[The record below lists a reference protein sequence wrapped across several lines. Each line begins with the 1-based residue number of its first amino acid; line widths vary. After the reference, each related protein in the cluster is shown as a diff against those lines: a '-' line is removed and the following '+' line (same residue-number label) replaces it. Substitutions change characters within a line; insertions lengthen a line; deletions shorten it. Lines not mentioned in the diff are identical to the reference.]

1 MVPFSF
7 ENITRSAALDTLK
20 VLPVSESARATH
32 QSFETHLQQATAPP
46 PSPSTHERMREDR
59 PPERPTSSSTNAPR
73 NEPARPTTNETR
85 RNDEEDRDD
94 QSAAAISSK
103 PEPAHDD
110 EDVGKDTVAGDEV
123 VVAAVA
129 TVEEQRANVQ
139 DLELQAS
146 ADLNN
151 KTDDEAAIKPTNA
164 ALDKEAAKVDAT
176 LKTEGESTEE
186 QAAVETDGDPANH
199 RQVKGG
205 SGESQESD
213 PSAPPNGSDRKTET
227 NEKVAASDARETG
240 IVSETEAQDDVAP
253 KTAKPQ
259 RRDNRNDIT
268 VNQQKVETVETNAD
282 AAAQSVDAALVDAAA
297 DTASD
302 SNSRESR
309 DHNNTEGSQP
319 IGKATAAD
327 ETAKT
332 QGTPSRF
339 AQHLL
344 AKTGE
349 PSARGANLSDAD
361 QARFVDRV
369 ARAVQATGD
378 RGGTLRLRLSPPE
391 LGSLT
396 LEIKVQSGAVTARV
410 EADTPAARTLLL
422 ENLPLLRER
431 LAEHGMRVDQ
441 FDVDLTDRH
450 TGGTPDGLQQ
460 NDRQQEDRPRSQS
473 HSRELEETPRSSSQE
488 ANTTIGNGQLNI
500 IV

>member
-32 QSFETHLQQATAPP
+32 ESFESHLQQATAPTLHQ
-46 PSPSTHERMREDR
+46 STRGPVREDR
-59 PPERPTSSSTNAPR
+59 PPERPAPSSTNAPR
-73 NEPARPTTNETR
+73 NEPARPTPKEAR
-85 RNDEEDRDD
+85 RDDEEVRDD

-110 EDVGKDTVAGDEV
+110 EDVEKDTVAGDEV

-129 TVEEQRANVQ
+129 TVDEQRANVQ

-146 ADLNN
+146 TDSNN
-151 KTDDEAAIKPTNA
+151 ETDDEAAIKPTNA

-176 LKTEGESTEE
+176 LKTEGEATDE
-186 QAAVETDGDPANH
+186 QAAVETDGDAANH
-199 RQVKGG
+199 RQVTGG
-205 SGESQESD
+205 NGESRASD
-213 PSAPPNGSDRKTET
+213 LSASPHVSDRATKT
-227 NEKVAASDARETG
+227 NEEVAASDARETEG
-240 IVSETEAQDDVAP
+240 VSETKAQDDVAP
-253 KTAKPQ
+253 KSAKPQ
-259 RRDNRNDIT
+259 RRDSRNDVT
-268 VNQQKVETVETNAD
+268 VQQKVEAIDADAD

-302 SNSRESR
+302 SNSRKSR
-309 DHNNTEGSQP
+309 DHNNTEASQP
-319 IGKATAAD
+319 IGQATAAD

-349 PSARGANLSDAD
+349 PSTRGMNLSDAD

-450 TGGTPDGLQQ
+450 TGGTPDGMQQ
-460 NDRQQEDRPRSQS
+460 NDRQHEDRPRSQS
-473 HSRELEETPRSSSQE
+473 HSREPEETPRSNSQE